1 MKVQFTYTVDE
12 DEVLI
17 EAAKLLGLKA
27 PTLQEVI
34 NSFASIQTELQ
45 KTEETVNTPQVL
57 EELVEYRRKLVSLD
71 VRAAEVWQ
79 IVTAYSRLE
88 EEAVAESS
96 TIVTASP
103 SDEDSQADQ

>member
-1 MKVQFTYTVDE
+1 
-12 DEVLI
+12 LI

-27 PTLQEVI
+27 STLQEVI

-45 KTEETVNTPQVL
+45 KTDETVNTPQVL
-57 EELVEYRRKLVSLD
+57 EELMEYRQKLVSLD

-88 EEAVAESS
+88 EEAAAKSPPAA
-96 TIVTASP
+96 TAA
-103 SDEDSQADQ
+103 ADQG

>member
-1 MKVQFTYTVDE
+1 MKVQFTYTVDQ
-12 DEVLI
+12 DDVLV

-57 EELVEYRRKLVSLD
+57 EELIEYRRKLVSLD
-71 VRAAEVWQ
+71 IRAAEVWQ
-79 IVTAYSRLE
+79 IVTAYSSLKD
-88 EEAVAESS
+88 ESAA
-96 TIVTASP
+96 IASP
-103 SDEDSQADQ
+103 DEDSSADQ